1 MNAQAKTTSTQHAS
15 TSFSYEGLTC
25 RHPVPVADIT
35 VKTKF
40 EPDPTHGQRELGS
53 DAFSYYS
60 NKFNLMKSLLMK
72 DDDDV

>member
-1 MNAQAKTTSTQHAS
+1 MNYLQAATLSQSQHHS
-15 TSFSYEGLTC
+15 EDK
-25 RHPVPVADIT
+25 V
-35 VKTKF
+35 

-60 NKFNLMKSLLMK
+60 NKFNLMKTLLMK